1 VTNCV
6 PFKGEAMNE
15 NLIEIYNRLR
25 LQLKKYENPMITKF
39 DMDSRYDLWSV
50 KDVVIDG
57 RKKKEVFFAGLIIQ
71 SSYVGFYYEEP
82 EKMKELFNPE
92 LLKLLKGKS
101 CFHIKKLNEGL
112 EKEIEYALE
121 KGYELYKERGWV

>member
-1 VTNCV
+1 
-6 PFKGEAMNE
+6 MNE
-15 NLIEIYNRLR
+15 NLIEIYNRLK
-25 LQLKKYENPMITKF
+25 LQLKKYENPLIAKF

-50 KDVVIDG
+50 KDVVIGG
-57 RKKKEVFFAGLIIQ
+57 RKKKELFFAGLIIQ
-71 SSYVGFYYEEP
+71 SSYVGFYYMPIYEEP
-82 EKMKELFNPE
+82 EKMKKLFSPE

>member
-1 VTNCV
+1 
-6 PFKGEAMNE
+6 MNE
-15 NLIEIYNRLR
+15 NLIEIYNRLK
-25 LQLKKYENPMITKF
+25 LQLKKYESPLIAKF

-57 RKKKEVFFAGLIIQ
+57 RKKNEVFFAGLIIQ
-71 SSYVGFYYEEP
+71 SSYVGFYYMPIYEEP
-82 EKMKELFNPE
+82 EKMKKLFSPE

-112 EKEIEYALE
+112 EKEIEYALKE
-121 KGYELYKERGWV
+121 GYELYKERGWV